1 MRGRARARRVAA
13 REAERERLMG
23 QIKRGVLEIDEEM
36 ALFRQDFAALLQSGT
51 EIDSRLKSWELFFK
65 GLKD

>member
-1 MRGRARARRVAA
+1 
-13 REAERERLMG
+13 MG

-36 ALFRQDFAALLQSGT
+36 ALFRQDFAALLQSGA

>member
-36 ALFRQDFAALLQSGT
+36 ALFRQDFAVLLQSGA